1 MTRSSVVR
9 SLSVAS
15 TAVVWSSLWSFVQ
28 AAEFLESIDLIDG
41 GRVVMCHYEASS
53 DAYLFTCE
61 DIYAVF
67 GLQCFLDVAET
78 RRVSALTAG
87 VYPRKEVSSFVCP
100 VTPMQSVA
108 GEGLQLDCRSFNPR
122 RPELLELLGDLATEN
137 LRRLEVEGRLPTVK
151 CDSRKIEFSRE
162 DSI

>member
-53 DAYLFTCE
+53 NKLR
-61 DIYAVF
+61 
-67 GLQCFLDVAET
+67 T
-78 RRVSALTAG
+78 R
-87 VYPRKEVSSFVCP
+87 
-100 VTPMQSVA
+100 
-108 GEGLQLDCRSFNPR
+108 
-122 RPELLELLGDLATEN
+122 LG
-137 LRRLEVEGRLPTVK
+137 
-151 CDSRKIEFSRE
+151 FRE
-162 DSI
+162 